1 MGRSAIVVGAGIAG
15 LTAANALTRCGW
27 DVRVLER
34 SPEPRTTGAGIVLLA
49 NALRGLDAAGVGDA
63 VRAVGQRAY
72 PGTLRDGAGRALVHV
87 SAEQI
92 AARLGTVAIAF
103 HRPRLQEA
111 LLDGLDDVEVTYGS
125 AAVGVDPGDAVRPAV
140 VTLDDGT
147 TLGADLVVA
156 ADGVRSRLRAAVA
169 PDAAEPVY
177 VGSTTWLAV
186 LDNPGIT
193 EMSQTWGPGGEV
205 GLIPLG
211 DGRLYW
217 YATQVGPAGR
227 PTGDP
232 AADLA
237 TARAAFVGWHDPI
250 PQVLATTTPEQVQQ
264 LDLYGFPKP
273 IPRMVRGRVA
283 LVGDAAHAMPP
294 NVGQGGCQGIE
305 DAVVLAASVSGGV
318 GDVGGSGGSRG
329 SGGSDGSDGDSV
341 VDGLAAYDRVRRPR
355 TSGVLRA
362 AWASARVG
370 EQLRNPALVGLR
382 NAALRALPARVML
395 DGMSRFASWTPP
407 ALPSLPVG

>member
-1 MGRSAIVVGAGIAG
+1 MSGSAIVVGAGIAG
-15 LTAANALTRCGW
+15 LTAANALLRCGW

-34 SPEPRTTGAGIVLLA
+34 SPEPRVTGAGIVLLA

-63 VRAVGQRAY
+63 VRAAGERAY
-72 PGTLRDGAGRALVHV
+72 PGTLRDGTGRALVRV
-87 SAEQI
+87 SAEEI
-92 AARLGTVAIAF
+92 AARLGTVALAV
-103 HRPRLQEA
+103 HRPRLQQA
-111 LLDGLDDVEVTYGS
+111 LLDGLGDVVVTYG
-125 AAVGVDPGDAVRPAV
+125 APVAGVDPGDADRPAL
-140 VTLDDGT
+140 VTLEDGA
-147 TLGADLVVA
+147 TLSADLVVA
-156 ADGVRSRLRAAVA
+156 ADGVRSRLRAVVA

-186 LDNPGIT
+186 LDNLGIA

-217 YATQVGPAGR
+217 YATQVGPPGR

-232 AADLA
+232 ATDLGA
-237 TARAAFVGWHDPI
+237 ARDAFAGWHDPI
-250 PQVLATTTPEQVQQ
+250 PRVLAATAPERVQQ
-264 LDLYGFPKP
+264 LDLYGL
-273 IPRMVRGRVA
+273 PRPVPRLVRGRVA
-283 LVGDAAHAMPP
+283 LAGDAAHAMPP

-305 DAVVLAASVSGGV
+305 DGVVLAAMVSGS
-318 GDVGGSGGSRG
+318 GSGSGTGAGSAG
-329 SGGSDGSDGDSV
+329 ASV
-341 VDGLAAYDRVRRPR
+341 IDGLAAYDRVRRPR

-382 NAALRALPARVML
+382 NTALRALPARVML

-407 ALPSLPVG
+407 PLPVR

>member
-1 MGRSAIVVGAGIAG
+1 MGRSAAVVGAGIAG
-15 LTAANALTRCGW
+15 LTVANALLRCGW

-63 VRAVGQRAY
+63 VRAVGLGAY
-72 PGTLRDGAGRALVHV
+72 PGTLRDGRGRALVHV
-87 SAEQI
+87 SPEQI
-92 AARLGTVAIAF
+92 AARLGTVANAF

-111 LLDGLDDVEVTYGS
+111 LLTGLGDAEMTYG
-125 AAVGVDPGDAVRPAV
+125 APAVAVDVGDADRPAT
-140 VTLDDGT
+140 VTLEDGT
-147 TLGADLVVA
+147 TLSADLVVA

-169 PDAAEPVY
+169 PDATEPVY

-186 LDNPGIT
+186 LDNPGIA

-217 YATQVGPAGR
+217 YATQVGPAGS

-232 AADLA
+232 VRDLDA
-237 TARAAFVGWHDPI
+237 ARAAFAGWHDPI
-250 PQVLATTTPEQVQQ
+250 PQVLATTRPEQAQQ
-264 LDLYGFPKP
+264 LDLYGFARPV
-273 IPRMVRGRVA
+273 PRMARGRVA
-283 LVGDAAHAMPP
+283 LAGDSAHAMPP

-305 DAVVLAASVSGGV
+305 DAVVLAAAVSGT
-318 GDVGGSGGSRG
+318 
-329 SGGSDGSDGDSV
+329 DSV
-341 VDGLAAYDRVRRPR
+341 VDGLAAYDRVRAPR

-362 AWASARVG
+362 AWASARFG
-370 EQLRNPALVGLR
+370 EQLRNPVLVGLR
-382 NAALRALPARVML
+382 DAMLSVLPARVML
-395 DGMSRFASWTPP
+395 DGMARFASWTPP
-407 ALPSLPVG
+407 ELPVAR

>member
-1 MGRSAIVVGAGIAG
+1 MMVGMTRDAIVVGAGIAG
-15 LTAANALTRCGW
+15 LTTANALLRCGW

-72 PGTLRDGAGRALVHV
+72 PGTLRDGSGRALVHV
-87 SAEQI
+87 SPEQI
-92 AARLGTVAIAF
+92 AARLGTVANAF

-111 LLDGLDDVEVTYGS
+111 LLGGLGDQHVTYGV
-125 AAVGVDPGDAVRPAV
+125 AAVAVDAGDAARPAT
-140 VTLDDGT
+140 VTLEDGSS
-147 TLGADLVVA
+147 LSADLVVA
-156 ADGVRSRLRAAVA
+156 ADGVRSRLRAAVV

-186 LDNPGIT
+186 LDNPGIS
-193 EMSQTWGPGGEV
+193 EMSQTWGRGGEF
-205 GLIPLG
+205 GLIALG

-217 YATQVGPAGR
+217 YGTQVRPAGS

-237 TARAAFVGWHDPI
+237 AARAAFADWHDPI
-250 PQVLATTTPEQVQQ
+250 PAVLAATLPEQVQQ
-264 LDLYGFPKP
+264 LDLYGFPRP
-273 IPRMVRGRVA
+273 LPRMVRGRVA

-294 NVGQGGCQGIE
+294 NVGQGGGQGIE
-305 DAVVLAASVSGGV
+305 DAVVLAASVSGT
-318 GDVGGSGGSRG
+318 DP
-329 SGGSDGSDGDSV
+329 V
-341 VDGLAAYDRVRRPR
+341 VEGLAAYDRVRRPR
-355 TSGVLRA
+355 TAGVLRA
-362 AWASARVG
+362 AWASARFG
-370 EQLRNPALVGLR
+370 EQLSNPALVGLR
-382 NAALRALPARVML
+382 NAALRVVPARVML

-407 ALPSLPVG
+407 VLPVAR

>member
-1 MGRSAIVVGAGIAG
+1 MMSLMTRSAIVVGAGIAG
-15 LTAANALTRCGW
+15 LTAANALLRCGW

-72 PGTLRDGAGRALVHV
+72 PGTLRDGKGRALVQV
-87 SAEQI
+87 SSEQI

-111 LLDGLDDVEVTYGS
+111 LLSGLGDVGVTYG
-125 AAVGVDPGDAVRPAV
+125 APALAVEPGDAARPAT
-140 VTLDDGT
+140 VTLEDGST
-147 TLGADLVVA
+147 RSADLVVA

-169 PDAAEPVY
+169 ADAAEPVY

-193 EMSQTWGPGGEV
+193 EMSQTWGPGGEF
-205 GLIPLG
+205 GLITLG

-217 YATQVGPAGR
+217 YGTQVGPAGR

-232 AADLA
+232 ARDLDA
-237 TARAAFVGWHDPI
+237 ARAAFAGWHDPI
-250 PQVLATTTPEQVQQ
+250 PQVLAATTPEQLQQ
-264 LDLYGFPKP
+264 LDLYGFPEP
-273 IPRMVRGRVA
+273 IPRMARGRVA
-283 LVGDAAHAMPP
+283 LAGDAAHAMPP

-305 DAVVLAASVSGGV
+305 DAVVLAASVSGT
-318 GDVGGSGGSRG
+318 
-329 SGGSDGSDGDSV
+329 DSV

-362 AWASARVG
+362 AWASARFG
-370 EQLRNPALVGLR
+370 EQLGNPALVGLR
-382 NAALRALPARVML
+382 NAVRSVVSARLML
-395 DGMSRFASWTPP
+395 DGMARFASWTPP
-407 ALPSLPVG
+407 PLPVAPGA

>member
-1 MGRSAIVVGAGIAG
+1 MMMSMTRSAVVVGAGIAG
-15 LTAANALTRCGW
+15 LTAANALLRCGW

-49 NALRGLDAAGVGDA
+49 NALRGLDAAGVGGA

-72 PGTLRDGAGRALVHV
+72 PGTLRDGAGRALVQV

-92 AARLGTVAIAF
+92 AARLGTVAVAF

-111 LLDGLDDVEVTYGS
+111 LLDGLGEAEVTYG
-125 AAVGVDPGDAVRPAV
+125 APAVAVDVGDADRPAT
-140 VTLDDGT
+140 VTLEDGS
-147 TLGADLVVA
+147 TLSADLVVA

-169 PDAAEPVY
+169 PDATEPVY

-193 EMSQTWGPGGEV
+193 EMSQTWGPGGEF
-205 GLIPLG
+205 GLITLG

-217 YATQVGPAGR
+217 YGTQVGPAGT

-232 AADLA
+232 ARDLDA
-237 TARAAFVGWHDPI
+237 ARAVFAGWHDPI
-250 PQVLATTTPEQVQQ
+250 PEVLAATRPEQLQQ
-264 LDLYGFPKP
+264 LDLYGFPQP
-273 IPRMVRGRVA
+273 IPHMARGRVA
-283 LVGDAAHAMPP
+283 LAGDAAHAMPP

-305 DAVVLAASVSGGV
+305 DGVVLAASVSGA
-318 GDVGGSGGSRG
+318 
-329 SGGSDGSDGDSV
+329 DSV
-341 VDGLAAYDRVRRPR
+341 VDGLAAYDRVRSPR
-355 TSGVLRA
+355 TAGVLRA
-362 AWASARVG
+362 AWASARFG

-382 NAALRALPARVML
+382 NAALRVLPARVML
-395 DGMSRFASWTPP
+395 DGMARFAGWTPP
-407 ALPSLPVG
+407 ALPVAR

>member
-1 MGRSAIVVGAGIAG
+1 MARSAIVVGAGIAG
-15 LTAANALTRCGW
+15 LTAANALLRCGW
-27 DVRVLER
+27 DVHVLER

-63 VRAVGQRAY
+63 VRAVGQQAY
-72 PGTLRDGAGRALVHV
+72 PGTLRDGRGRVLVHV
-87 SAEQI
+87 SPEQI

-111 LLDGLDDVEVTYGS
+111 LLGGLGEAELTYG
-125 AAVGVDPGDAVRPAV
+125 ARAVGVDVGDADRPAT
-140 VTLDDGT
+140 VTLEDGA
-147 TLGADLVVA
+147 TLSADLVVA
-156 ADGVRSRLRAAVA
+156 ADGVRSRLRAAIA

-193 EMSQTWGPGGEV
+193 EMSQTWGPGGEF
-205 GLIPLG
+205 GLITLG

-217 YATQVGPAGR
+217 YGTQVGPAGT

-232 AADLA
+232 VRDLDA
-237 TARAAFVGWHDPI
+237 ARAAFAGWHEPI
-250 PQVLATTTPEQVQQ
+250 PRVLAATRPDQLQQ

-273 IPRMVRGRVA
+273 IPRMARGRVA
-283 LVGDAAHAMPP
+283 LAGDAAHAMPP

-305 DAVVLAASVSGGV
+305 DAVVLAASVSGT
-318 GDVGGSGGSRG
+318 
-329 SGGSDGSDGDSV
+329 DSV

-362 AWASARVG
+362 AWASARFG

-382 NAALRALPARVML
+382 NAALSALPARVLL
-395 DGMSRFASWTPP
+395 DGMARFASWTPP
-407 ALPSLPVG
+407 ALPVAR

>member
-1 MGRSAIVVGAGIAG
+1 MSGSAVVVGAGIAG
-15 LTAANALTRCGW
+15 LTAANALLRCGW

-63 VRAVGQRAY
+63 VRAIGERAY
-72 PGTLRDGAGRALVHV
+72 PGSLRDGAGRALVHV
-87 SAEQI
+87 SPEQI

-111 LLDGLDDVEVTYGS
+111 LLGGLGDTAVTYGA
-125 AAVGVDPGDAVRPAV
+125 AAVSVDPGAADRPAV
-140 VTLDDGT
+140 VTLEDGST
-147 TLGADLVVA
+147 VSADLVVA
-156 ADGVRSRLRAAVA
+156 ADGVRSLLRAAVA

-232 AADLA
+232 VADLA
-237 TARAAFVGWHDPI
+237 AARSAFAGWHAPV
-250 PQVLATTTPEQVQQ
+250 PQVLAATAPEQAQQ
-264 LDLYGFPKP
+264 LDLYGFARPV
-273 IPRMVRGRVA
+273 PRMARGRVA
-283 LVGDAAHAMPP
+283 LAGDAAHAMPP

-305 DAVVLAASVSGGV
+305 DAVVLAASVSGT
-318 GDVGGSGGSRG
+318 GDVI
-329 SGGSDGSDGDSV
+329 
-341 VDGLAAYDRVRRPR
+341 DGLAAYDRVRGPR

-370 EQLRNPALVGLR
+370 EQLRNPLLVGLR

-407 ALPSLPVG
+407 ALPVR

>member
-1 MGRSAIVVGAGIAG
+1 MSGSAVVVGAGIAG
-15 LTAANALTRCGW
+15 LTAANALLRCGW

-63 VRAVGQRAY
+63 VRAIGERAY
-72 PGTLRDGAGRALVHV
+72 PGSLRDGAGRALVHV
-87 SAEQI
+87 SPEQI

-111 LLDGLDDVEVTYGS
+111 LLGGLGDTAVTYGA
-125 AAVGVDPGDAVRPAV
+125 AAVSVDPGAADRPAV
-140 VTLDDGT
+140 VTLEDGST
-147 TLGADLVVA
+147 VSADLVVA
-156 ADGVRSRLRAAVA
+156 ADGVRSLLRAAVA

-227 PTGDP
+227 PTGTPWRTWRPRARRSP
-232 AADLA
+232 AGTHPYRRCWPRPRRSRRSSSTCTGSPARSRGWLVA
-237 TARAAFVGWHDPI
+237 GWRWPVTPRTPCRRTWARVAARASR
-250 PQVLATTTPEQVQQ
+250 TPWCW
-264 LDLYGFPKP
+264 
-273 IPRMVRGRVA
+273 RRR
-283 LVGDAAHAMPP
+283 
-294 NVGQGGCQGIE
+294 
-305 DAVVLAASVSGGV
+305 S
-318 GDVGGSGGSRG
+318 
-329 SGGSDGSDGDSV
+329 
-341 VDGLAAYDRVRRPR
+341 RVRA
-355 TSGVLRA
+355 T
-362 AWASARVG
+362 
-370 EQLRNPALVGLR
+370 
-382 NAALRALPARVML
+382 
-395 DGMSRFASWTPP
+395 
-407 ALPSLPVG
+407 

>member
-1 MGRSAIVVGAGIAG
+1 MARSAVVVGAGIAG
-15 LTAANALTRCGW
+15 LTAANALLRCGW

-49 NALRGLDAAGVGDA
+49 NALRGLDAVGVGDA

-72 PGTLRDGAGRALVHV
+72 PGMLRDGRGRALVHV

-92 AARLGTVAIAF
+92 AARLGTVASAF

-111 LLDGLDDVEVTYGS
+111 LLSGLGDAELSYG
-125 AAVGVDPGDAVRPAV
+125 APAVAVGVGDGDRPAT
-140 VTLDDGT
+140 VTLEDGG
-147 TLGADLVVA
+147 TLTADLVVA

-169 PDAAEPVY
+169 PEATEPVY

-193 EMSQTWGPGGEV
+193 AMSQTWHPGGEF

-217 YATQVGPAGR
+217 YGTQVGPAGR

-232 AADLA
+232 ARDLEA
-237 TARAAFVGWHDPI
+237 ARTAFAGWHDPI
-250 PQVLATTTPEQVQQ
+250 PEILAVTRPEQAQQ
-264 LDLYGFPKP
+264 LDLYGFARPV
-273 IPRMVRGRVA
+273 PRMARGRVA
-283 LVGDAAHAMPP
+283 LAGDAAHAMPP

-305 DAVVLAASVSGGV
+305 DAVVLAASVTGA
-318 GDVGGSGGSRG
+318 
-329 SGGSDGSDGDSV
+329 DSV
-341 VDGLAAYDRVRRPR
+341 VHGLAAYDRSRRPR

-362 AWASARVG
+362 AWASARFG

-382 NAALRALPARVML
+382 NAVLGALPNRVML
-395 DGMSRFASWTPP
+395 DGMARFASWTPP
-407 ALPSLPVG
+407 ALPATR

>member
-1 MGRSAIVVGAGIAG
+1 MSRSAVVVGAGIAG
-15 LTAANALTRCGW
+15 LTAANALLRCGW

-63 VRAVGQRAY
+63 VRAIGERAY
-72 PGTLRDGAGRALVHV
+72 PGALRDAAGRALVEV
-87 SAEQI
+87 SPEQI
-92 AARLGTVAIAF
+92 SARLGTVAIAF
-103 HRPRLQEA
+103 HRPLLQEA
-111 LLDGLDDVEVTYGS
+111 LLRGLGDLPVTYG
-125 AAVGVDPGDAVRPAV
+125 AAAAEVDPGDAGRPAV
-140 VTLDDGT
+140 VTLEDGST
-147 TLGADLVVA
+147 VEADLVVA
-156 ADGVRSRLRAAVA
+156 ADGVRSRLRGAVA
-169 PDAAEPVY
+169 PGAAEPVY

-186 LDNPGIT
+186 LDNPGV
-193 EMSQTWGPGGEV
+193 EAMSQTWGPGGEV

-232 AADLA
+232 ATDLA
-237 TARAAFVGWHDPI
+237 AARTAFAGWHDPI
-250 PQVLATTTPEQVQQ
+250 PAVLAATAPEQAQQ
-264 LDLYGFPKP
+264 LDLYGFARPL
-273 IPRMVRGRVA
+273 PRMAHGRVA
-283 LVGDAAHAMPP
+283 LAGDAAHAMPP

-305 DAVVLAASVSGGV
+305 DAVVLAASVSGT
-318 GDVGGSGGSRG
+318 
-329 SGGSDGSDGDSV
+329 DGV
-341 VDGLAAYDRVRRPR
+341 VDGLVAYDRVRRPR

-395 DGMSRFASWTPP
+395 DGMARFAGWTPP
-407 ALPSLPVG
+407 ALPVR

>member
-1 MGRSAIVVGAGIAG
+1 MSRSAIVVGAGIAG

-63 VRAVGQRAY
+63 VRAVGQQAY

-111 LLDGLDDVEVTYGS
+111 LLDGLGDGQVTYG
-125 AAVGVDPGDAVRPAV
+125 AAAAAVDPGDAAHPAV

-147 TLGADLVVA
+147 TLSADLVVA

-169 PDAAEPVY
+169 PDVAEPVY

-227 PTGDP
+227 PTGDA

-237 TARAAFVGWHDPI
+237 AARVAFAGWHQPI
-250 PQVLATTTPEQVQQ
+250 PQVLAATTPEQAQQ
-264 LDLYGFPKP
+264 LDLYGFRKP
-273 IPRMVRGRVA
+273 VPRMARGRVA

-305 DAVVLAASVSGGV
+305 DAVVLAASVSGGT
-318 GDVGGSGGSRG
+318 GGSGGSGG
-329 SGGSDGSDGDSV
+329 SAGSDGSGRNSV

-362 AWASARVG
+362 AWASARIG
-370 EQLRNPALVGLR
+370 EQLASPALVGLR

-407 ALPSLPVG
+407 ALPTLPVG